1 MTDRSGTQKTLG
13 QQISYYQ
20 RHILLLGGVH
30 HKASV
35 NKASSN
41 PFKIL
46 ELDQGSRVID
56 ARRSQ
61 LKPSAE
67 TYEEFFAD
75 PMGIERSKKKL
86 LENAEIQKLLIEQQI
101 LKKKI

>member
-13 QQISYYQ
+13 QQIAYYQ

-35 NKASSN
+35 NKTSSN

-75 PMGIERSKKKL
+75 PMG
-86 LENAEIQKLLIEQQI
+86 
-101 LKKKI
+101 